1 MYDGHVNDLKDI
13 RRDPEKYR
21 ESQRKRGLDP
31 SIIDELLLVD
41 GELRALKTV
50 KQECQSKL
58 NKLSEG
64 YGKAKQ
70 RGATE
75 QELFVIEFDI
85 ALVNLD
91 LLIATM
97 DVRIKY
103 MEEREY
109 AMLGGREVFEEIC
122 NEIEARSENSET

>member
-1 MYDGHVNDLKDI
+1 LHDIKDI

-21 ESQRKRGLDP
+21 ESQRKRGLE
-31 SIIDELLLVD
+31 SGVIDELLLVD

-50 KQECQSKL
+50 KQECQSRL
-58 NKLSEG
+58 NKLSEE
-64 YGKAKQ
+64 YGRAKR

-75 QELFVIEFDI
+75 LELFVIEFDI

-91 LLIATM
+91 LLIALT
-97 DVRIKY
+97 DVQIKY

-109 AMLGGREVFEEIC
+109 AMLGGREIFEEIC
-122 NEIEARSENSET
+122 NEIEATREIPEI